1 MNQKNYSRTVGVF
14 GGSGFVGVGNH
25 SKTVKK

>member
-1 MNQKNYSRTVGVF
+1 MQVKYLHIVRTVK
-14 GGSGFVGVGNH
+14 NH